1 MGKTGWVAGAVI
13 VAATFAVVLGL
24 RLAGKHEAGGFIG
37 PGPLLADINL
47 LAEILLVLGLTA
59 GAFLARAGNI
69 DAHKRNQTTWVLVN
83 LVFVVFLMAGSIA
96 SFKFNGLAD
105 LRNIGNLVTW
115 LHALVGTLTVGA
127 GLWLVL
133 QMHGLMPSFLHV
145 QRWKGLMRA
154 TLVGYWLVA
163 LGGIATYYYWYA
175 A

>member
-1 MGKTGWVAGAVI
+1 MGKSGWIAGALT
-13 VAATFAVVLGL
+13 VAATLAVVLGV
-24 RLAGKHEAGGFIG
+24 RLAGKHEAAGFIG

-47 LAEILLVLGLTA
+47 AAEILLVVGLTV
-59 GAFLARAGNI
+59 GAFFARGGNI
-69 DAHKRNQTTWVLVN
+69 EAHKRNQTTWVLVN

-105 LRNIGNLVTW
+105 LRNAGNLVTW
-115 LHALVGTLTVGA
+115 LHALFGTLTVVA

-133 QMHGLMPSFLHV
+133 QMHDLLPKAWHV
-145 QRWKGLMRA
+145 HRWKGLMRA

-163 LGGIATYYYWYA
+163 IGGIFTYYYWYA